1 MCRTIVFFT
10 LYIDIAVDGLKTG
23 LLLFAPMN
31 VKKVRQTV
39 SLCNIHK
46 FASYFPLLFLAGF
59 KELMAAP

>member
-1 MCRTIVFFT
+1 MCIVVVV
-10 LYIDIAVDGLKTG
+10 VDGFEKKNTG
-23 LLLFAPMN
+23 YLFFAPMN

-59 KELMAAP
+59 KEFIAAVLSR